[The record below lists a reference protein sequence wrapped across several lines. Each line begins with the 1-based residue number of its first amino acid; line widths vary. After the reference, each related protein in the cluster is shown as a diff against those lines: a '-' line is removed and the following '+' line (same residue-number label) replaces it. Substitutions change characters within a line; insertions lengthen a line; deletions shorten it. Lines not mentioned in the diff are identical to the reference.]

1 MNDDLIND
9 LKIKINGV
17 LGGRSFVHDG
27 VKRFAILPG
36 TTIYAYNSVD
46 DAKYRQQTTHDI
58 FFTADDVI
66 CEYDEGVYRVRL
78 NKGNWEWFEVDLLDL
93 CDIQLTSRRA
103 ELERR
108 DLERKR
114 QQERQ
119 KQLDLENEA
128 IKAMSDEIAKEID
141 AEILNKLTQQLNQKS
156 PWAPATSV
164 TTTISS
170 GSFISNISIGGVNG
184 TGPAVNN
191 TVVDYEKMIDQ
202 IKKYEWTK
210 W

>member
-1 MNDDLIND
+1 MNDDLTND

-17 LGGRSFVHDG
+17 LGGRLVHDG

-46 DAKYRQQTTHDI
+46 DAKYRQQTAHDI

-119 KQLDLENEA
+119 KQLDLEDEV
-128 IKAMSDEIAKEID
+128 IKSMSDEIAKKID
-141 AEILNKLTQQLNQKS
+141 AEILDKLTQPLNQKS
-156 PWAPATSV
+156 PSPKPTSV
-164 TTTISS
+164 TTTMSS
-170 GSFISNISIGGVNG
+170 GSFIGNISISGLNG
-184 TGPAVNN
+184 TGQAVNN
-191 TVVDYEKMIDQ
+191 TVVDYEKMIAQ
-202 IKKYEWTK
+202 IKKYDWTK